1 MPDPFGSSSDSVI
14 APARHAFPIA
24 PDNINDLPRFTKAL
38 YIGTGGTIVLRAV
51 GSDADVTF
59 TNVQD
64 GSFLD
69 VRCRAIRAA
78 GTTAAGIVGLA

>member
-1 MPDPFGSSSDSVI
+1 MSDPFSSSSDSVI

-24 PDNINDLPRFTKAL
+24 PDNISDLPSFTKAL
-38 YIGTGGTIVLRAV
+38 YIGTGGAIVLRAV

-64 GSFLD
+64 GSILD

-78 GTTAAGIVGLA
+78 GTTATGIVGLA